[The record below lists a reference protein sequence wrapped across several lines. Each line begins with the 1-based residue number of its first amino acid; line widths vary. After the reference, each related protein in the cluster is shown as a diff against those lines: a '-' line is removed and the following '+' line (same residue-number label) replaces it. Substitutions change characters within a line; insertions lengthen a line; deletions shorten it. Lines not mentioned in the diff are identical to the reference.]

1 MPIVNPVKLTHW
13 GRVTHICV
21 SNLTII
27 GSDNGLSPDRRQAII
42 WTNAGIL
49 LIRTLGTN
57 FSEIL
62 SEIHAFSFKK
72 MHLKMS
78 SAKWRLFR
86 LGLNELRVVYFYT
99 RRVGPSF
106 LSPCVDWWKGTWHG
120 ELLYVVR
127 YGLTLSCKYG
137 YESVDYIGWCLH
149 YWFYNTAVKLIHVL
163 KDTWFAAVVRGQAE
177 KYSKTLSKIND
188 IWNIIL
194 LNRILSRRLE
204 RLLIMAF
211 YKDDSN
217 EFHHLFQTIYFLS
230 QEKVNYMGGMGEHPD
245 FKLVTANTLRP
256 SDAYMRQWTGS
267 SVVEAI
273 KLSSMQRQA
282 ITRTS
287 DFGVLVNCK
296 WNMNVFFKLTEALGR
311 FERIFLSSNFQA
323 NFSYL
328 ISVWIISCEIALK
341 WMALDSADY
350 NSTLIQVMACCRE
363 ATSHYLDQC
372 WPRSM

>member
-1 MPIVNPVKLTHW
+1 M
-13 GRVTHICV
+13 
-21 SNLTII
+21 
-27 GSDNGLSPDRRQAII
+27 
-42 WTNAGIL
+42 
-49 LIRTLGTN
+49 
-57 FSEIL
+57 
-62 SEIHAFSFKK
+62 
-72 MHLKMS
+72 
-78 SAKWRLFR
+78 
-86 LGLNELRVVYFYT
+86 
-99 RRVGPSF
+99 
-106 LSPCVDWWKGTWHG
+106 
-120 ELLYVVR
+120 
-127 YGLTLSCKYG
+127 
-137 YESVDYIGWCLH
+137 
-149 YWFYNTAVKLIHVL
+149 
-163 KDTWFAAVVRGQAE
+163 VRGQAE
-177 KYSKTLSKIND
+177 KYFKTLSKIND

-273 KLSSMQRQA
+273 KLSPMQRQA

-296 WNMNVFFKLTEALGR
+296 WNMNVFFKLTGALGR

-323 NFSYL
+323 NFSDL